1 MEKASGL
8 CGFIRNLFGSAP
20 APESTP
26 QASPDGSRDEIFE
39 AVREAGRKA
48 REASRRVFTRTRHA
62 TRARVAFFRNS
73 ITTSPRLRC

>member
-8 CGFIRNLFGSAP
+8 CGFIRNLFGGAS

-26 QASPDGSRDEIFE
+26 QASPAGMGRDEIFE

-48 REASRRVFTRTRHA
+48 REA
-62 TRARVAFFRNS
+62 
-73 ITTSPRLRC
+73 